1 VGSSVHGSCWRR
13 TATCADSPV
22 RAHGPS
28 GRSFLKQVG
37 IFDRD
42 RRLVGDGLHEADG
55 GLEEFAQVAPLQER
69 RAKWTLGSGQRTDE
83 GCAQAHFEYRIAQRI
98 TRALGDVRDL
108 QRLTLVDRLAQA
120 CFPD

>member
-1 VGSSVHGSCWRR
+1 MATNCDLRWLARSSSRPFWAIFSQ
-13 TATCADSPV
+13 T
-22 RAHGPS
+22 S
-28 GRSFLKQVG
+28 GH
-37 IFDRD
+37 FDRD

-55 GLEEFAQVAPLQER
+55 GLEDFAQLAPLQEQ
-69 RAKWTLGSGQRTDE
+69 RAEWTLGSGQRTDE

-108 QRLTLVDRLAQA
+108 QRLTLADRLAQA